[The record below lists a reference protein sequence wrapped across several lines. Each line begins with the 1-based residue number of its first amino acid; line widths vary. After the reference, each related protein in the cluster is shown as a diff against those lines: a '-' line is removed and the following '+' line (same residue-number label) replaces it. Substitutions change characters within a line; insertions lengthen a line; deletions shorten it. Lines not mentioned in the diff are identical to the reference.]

1 MFKNC
6 VLKPDVNT
14 IKWAKS
20 AGIRAVKTM
29 AQAAIAG
36 IGAAAAMGDVNWQYV
51 GSAAVLAGV
60 LSILTSIAGIPEV
73 ESIKTEEMEASK

>member
-14 IKWAKS
+14 IKWAKA

-29 AQAAIAG
+29 AQSAIGA
-36 IGAAAAMGDVNWQYV
+36 IGAAVTLGAVDWRVV
-51 GSAAVLAGV
+51 GSSAVLAGV
-60 LSILTSIAGIPEV
+60 VSILTSVAGIPEV
-73 ESIKTEEMEASK
+73 SGAEEEVDK

>member
-14 IKWAKS
+14 IKWAKA

-29 AQAAIAG
+29 AQSAIGA
-36 IGAAAAMGDVNWQYV
+36 IGAAVTLGAVDWRVV
-51 GSAAVLAGV
+51 GSTAVLAGV
-60 LSILTSIAGIPEV
+60 VSILTSVAGIPEV
-73 ESIKTEEMEASK
+73 AGAEGE

>member
-14 IKWAKS
+14 IKWFKA

-29 AQAAIAG
+29 AQSAIGA
-36 IGAAAAMGDVNWQYV
+36 IGAAATLGAVDWRIV
-51 GSAAVLAGV
+51 GSTAVLAGI
-60 LSILTSIAGIPEV
+60 LSVLTSVAGIPEV
-73 ESIKTEEMEASK
+73 SGAEGTVNE

>member
-14 IKWAKS
+14 VKWAKS

-29 AQAAIAG
+29 AQSAIG
-36 IGAAAAMGDVNWQYV
+36 IIGTSAAMGDVNWMYV
-51 GSAAVLAGV
+51 GSSAVLAAIV
-60 LSILTSIAGIPEV
+60 SILTSVAGIPEV
-73 ESIKTEEMEASK
+73 AGVKE

>member
-20 AGIRAVKTM
+20 AGIRAMKTV
-29 AQAAIAG
+29 AQAAIGA
-36 IGAAAAMGDVNWQYV
+36 IGTAVTLGAVDWRVV
-51 GSAAVLAGV
+51 GSTAVLAGV
-60 LSILTSIAGIPEV
+60 VSILTSVAGIPEV
-73 ESIKTEEMEASK
+73 AGTKGE

>member
-14 IKWAKS
+14 IKWIKA
-20 AGIRAVKTM
+20 AAIRAVKTM

-36 IGAAAAMGDVNWQYV
+36 IGAAAAMGDVDWQYV
-51 GSAAVLAGV
+51 GSAALLAGV
-60 LSILTSIAGIPEV
+60 LSLLTSVAGIPEV
-73 ESIKTEEMEASK
+73 EGTVNE